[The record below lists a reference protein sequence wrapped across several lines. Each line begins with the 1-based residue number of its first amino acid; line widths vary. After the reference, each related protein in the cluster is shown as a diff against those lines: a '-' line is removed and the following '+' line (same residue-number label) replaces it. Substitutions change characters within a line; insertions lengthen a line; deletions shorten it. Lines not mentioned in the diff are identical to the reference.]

1 MKNLVVTTY
10 EKEKAMFNNME
21 KCFTIDLLYLFFVIF
36 MILYLNVT
44 KNLLDVLYLGMF
56 SSYYFK
62 IKYSRWKKYH

>member
-1 MKNLVVTTY
+1 MFKNI
-10 EKEKAMFNNME
+10 EKY
-21 KCFTIDLLYLFFVIF
+21 FTIDVLYLFFIVF
-36 MILYLNVT
+36 MIMYLNMT